1 MTNRAAKFLSAIS
14 ASLVVGAPIA
24 TIPVSMV
31 NAADECLTAREGEA
45 PAGQRWYY
53 RLDRDTNRHCLHLRP
68 NRATSSHATRSAPT
82 RPAEAHAS
90 ATLPRAT
97 ADARD
102 ESPSEHSGF
111 ADGAQAP
118 PLTPVGPSSI
128 EQVLANQDLANQD
141 LAKQGLANQDLA
153 RQDLARQ
160 DLANQGLAKQGLPNQ
175 DPANNAARE
184 NSRSVVASRWP
195 EPMDV
200 PSSASAR
207 PASSSFVVASATP
220 DANADRAM
228 DADLT
233 SEAPS
238 AAPTRAETSIL
249 GAPASIKAFLLAAF
263 GVITLTSFAASS
275 IILMGRMR
283 RRPQHKPARPVKSVT
298 TRPPRW
304 LGATAAE
311 DDADVPIMFRPV
323 TDPRKARE
331 WAQLLARRTID
342 PG

>member
-14 ASLVVGAPIA
+14 ASLVVSAPIA

-31 NAADECLTAREGEA
+31 DAADECLTEREGEA
-45 PAGQRWYY
+45 PAGQHWYY
-53 RLDRDTNRHCLHLRP
+53 RLDRDANRHCLHLRA
-68 NRATSSHATRSAPT
+68 NRATPSHATRSAPT
-82 RPAEAHAS
+82 RRAEAHAS

-102 ESPSEHSGF
+102 ELPSEHSGS
-111 ADGAQAP
+111 ADGVQAP

-128 EQVLANQDLANQD
+128 EQVLANQ
-141 LAKQGLANQDLA
+141 GLAN
-153 RQDLARQ
+153 
-160 DLANQGLAKQGLPNQ
+160 QGLPNQ

-207 PASSSFVVASATP
+207 PTSSSFVVASATP

-238 AAPTRAETSIL
+238 AAPTRAQTSIL

-263 GVITLTSFAASS
+263 GVITLTGFAGSS
-275 IILMGRMR
+275 IVLMGRMR
-283 RRPQHKPARPVKSVT
+283 RRPQHKPARPVKSVS

-304 LGATAAE
+304 LGATAAD
-311 DDADVPIMFRPV
+311 DDADVPAMFRPV
-323 TDPRKARE
+323 ADARKARE
-331 WAQLLARRTID
+331 WAQLLAHRTL
-342 PG
+342 GAG